1 MLIPIALILVGLA
14 LILVEVYL
22 IPGFNVVGIL
32 GLLLILFAVGQT
44 FLAVGALGGLLA
56 LAGSAGAVVGTF
68 YFLYQSGAWD
78 KFVLSANLKRDDSE
92 VALEREQRIKFVGQ
106 SGIAV
111 TPLRP
116 SGVVEINGERLEA
129 TTGGEFIAAGSLV
142 RVVAMDRRQFFVRL
156 SESLPEQTTD
166 EGKQS

>member
-1 MLIPIALILVGLA
+1 MLIPIALILLGLA
-14 LILVEVYL
+14 LILVEVYV

-32 GLLLILFAVGQT
+32 GLLVILFAVGQA
-44 FLAVGALGGLLA
+44 FLAVGALGGIIALL
-56 LAGSAGAVVGTF
+56 GSAGAVVGTF

-78 KFVLSANLKRDDSE
+78 RFVLSANLKRDDSE
-92 VALEREQRIKFVGQ
+92 LALEREQRIKYVGQ
-106 SGIAV
+106 SGIAT

-116 SGVVEINGERLEA
+116 TGVVEVNGERLEA

-142 RVVAMDRRQFFVRL
+142 RVVAMDRRRFFVRL
-156 SESLPEQTTD
+156 AESLPEQSDT